1 MATPLETGPG
11 RETARAAVE
20 GGTDAVDELVFECL
34 EELERSGALALRRLC
49 RAHPERA
56 SVLRARLRILRQL
69 GLLGRDAISAV
80 KSRVEPPT
88 LA

>member
-11 RETARAAVE
+11 RETARA
-20 GGTDAVDELVFECL
+20 DVDELVFECL

-56 SVLRARLRILRQL
+56 ILLRARLRILREL
-69 GLLGRDAISAV
+69 GLLGHDAISAV
-80 KSRVEPPT
+80 KSR
-88 LA
+88 A